1 MICALKERAVSSAAT
16 YIGISRTHDPWTPSQ
31 PKRRCLA
38 YGLLRACERK
48 NEVNKLLSTGPIIGN
63 KKLRQGRIVYF

>member
-16 YIGISRTHDPWTPSQ
+16 DIGISRTHDPWTLSQ

-38 YGLLRACERK
+38 YGLLRVCERK
-48 NEVNKLLSTGPIIGN
+48 NEVKVST
-63 KKLRQGRIVYF
+63 RIKDAAVLGQANSRA